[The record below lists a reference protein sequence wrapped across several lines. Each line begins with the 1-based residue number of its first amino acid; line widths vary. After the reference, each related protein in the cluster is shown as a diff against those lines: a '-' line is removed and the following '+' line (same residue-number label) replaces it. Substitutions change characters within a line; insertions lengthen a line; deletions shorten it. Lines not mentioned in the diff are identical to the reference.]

1 MVELI
6 PKVTVSQLAP
16 IVLYSRIIRFQSR
29 SLAIIYSE
37 FSEFLLYMLYFYS
50 SLHAPPSLSP
60 LPPSDCPDS
69 ILLRFIF
76 VLRCISL
83 CPLFRIPPP
92 LLLTLLR
99 DYLALL
105 FSFDPACFVPL
116 CCFFSAFFPSAFS
129 TLPLLPCL
137 SLSLPFSLFPLV
149 LRFINSNAF
158 RPFLGFVRALF
169 RPILFYPASFFR
181 RFSLLS
187 LCLPPRIAGLLL
199 IFFARFFNFVSLC
212 FALRAILIRFI

>member
-37 FSEFLLYMLYFYS
+37 FSVLALYAVLLFIATCS
-50 SLHAPPSLSP
+50 PLSP
-60 LPPSDCPDS
+60 YLPSDCPDS

-137 SLSLPFSLFPLV
+137 SLSLSLPFSLFPLV

-158 RPFLGFVRALF
+158 SPFSGLCSRFVPPYFALSCIF
-169 RPILFYPASFFR
+169 
-181 RFSLLS
+181 FSLLS

-199 IFFARFFNFVSLC
+199 IFFARFFSFVSRC